1 MFISRLMT
9 NAQYHEEELQKRKEK
24 QAARQSN
31 TMKGEKLLTLSSKI
45 GEHDLMT
52 GVKKMMK
59 LLQKHYEVRIII
71 AGEGEAGVPQLVKNV
86 TYISLISSTLLYVPV
101 LGIDLF

>member
-1 MFISRLMT
+1 MFTSRLMT
-9 NAQYHEEELQKRKEK
+9 NAEYHEEELQKRKEK

-31 TMKGEKLLTLSSKI
+31 TVKGEKLLTLSSKI

-59 LLQKHYEVRIII
+59 LLQKHYEVRIVI
-71 AGEGEAGVPQLVKNV
+71 AGEGEAGVPQLVRNV
-86 TYISLISSTLLYVPV
+86 MFTSSTY
-101 LGIDLF
+101 

>member
-1 MFISRLMT
+1 MT
-9 NAQYHEEELQKRKEK
+9 KAEYHEEELQKRKEK

-31 TMKGEKLLTLSSKI
+31 SVKGEKLLTLSSKI

-59 LLQKHYEVRIII
+59 LLQKQYEVRIVI
-71 AGEGEAGVPQLVKNV
+71 AGEGDVAVPQLVRNV
-86 TYISLISSTLLYVPV
+86 NYISFTLYIYIVLYVALPDTN
-101 LGIDLF
+101 LL